1 LTKEKAMAEVKDA
14 PKPKTENGSGQ
25 GKEIA
30 PRTTAAPMKSSG
42 SPFAYMR
49 RFAEEMDQLF
59 ENFGLHTGFRMPS
72 LLTRGHELLRREAG
86 FVPGDWS
93 PRVDVLEREG
103 QLVIRAD
110 LPGLS
115 KEDVKVDVSD
125 ELITIQ
131 GERKHHKKEER
142 EGYCYS
148 ECSYGSFYRTIPLP
162 AGAEASKATAQF
174 HNGVLEIAV
183 PAPAQGGKKAR
194 RLEVREGK

>member
-1 LTKEKAMAEVKDA
+1 MAEVKEA
-14 PKPKTENGSGQ
+14 AKPKTENGPGQ

-30 PRTTAAPMKSSG
+30 PRPTAAPMKSTG

-59 ENFGLHTGFRMPS
+59 ETFGLQTGFRMPS

-86 FVPGDWS
+86 FAPGDWS

-110 LPGLS
+110 LPGLT
-115 KEDVKVDVSD
+115 KDDVKVDVTD
-125 ELITIQ
+125 DLITIQ

-148 ECSYGSFYRTIPLP
+148 ECTYGSFYRTIPLP
-162 AGAEASKATAQF
+162 AGAEASKATAKFQ
-174 HNGVLEIAV
+174 NGVLEVAV

-194 RLEVREGK
+194 RLEVREEK

>member
-1 LTKEKAMAEVKDA
+1 MAEVKDA